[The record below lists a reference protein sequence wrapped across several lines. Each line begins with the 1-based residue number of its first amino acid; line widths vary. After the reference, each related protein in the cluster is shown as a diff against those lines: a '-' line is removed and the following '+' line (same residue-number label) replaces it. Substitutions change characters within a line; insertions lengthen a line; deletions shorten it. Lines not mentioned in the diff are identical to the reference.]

1 MISRFRI
8 WILEGTIYFAYVRLI
23 LESFENTVMS
33 ACLELYNFEIT
44 SFANSFSFTFSI
56 VSLSACA
63 LLIIFFIKLSL
74 KSWDNFF
81 PQKKHFW
88 MEIYAGVKN
97 WNYARFYTPGILIKS
112 TFYIVTVFIINQ
124 VTPRTTTYTLL
135 LCFQTLY

>member
-8 WILEGTIYFAYVRLI
+8 WILEGTLYFAYVRLI

-63 LLIIFFIKLSL
+63 FLIIFFIKLSL
-74 KSWDNFF
+74 KSWDNFA
-81 PQKKHFW
+81 PQRKHFW

-112 TFYIVTVFIINQ
+112 TFYIVTVLIINQ
-124 VTPRTTTYTLL
+124 VAPRTTTYTLL